1 MSIQDRRIEE
11 WRNPIS
17 AEADRPNRSAA
28 DMKAIFDSN
37 TNELKDALNGL
48 IDDLGNG
55 AMQVAFTEAGTRA
68 NISAADTLAVIL
80 GKLAKFFA
88 DAQTALN
95 VVKIDGEHPNRF
107 LCADGMYRVPSAG
120 EAINGLPQGG
130 NIGDILCKQS
140 GIDYDASFV
149 PATPELI
156 GAAPAVVAQSVTLW
170 NGPWTAS
177 GDKWQQTV
185 NVEGVTEDSKIIVGP
200 APASSDKWAEASI
213 KAVSQGDGTVTFEA
227 DMKQSDVDAN
237 IFILG

>member
-1 MSIQDRRIEE
+1 MIEE
-11 WRNPIS
+11 RKIGEWKNPIVN
-17 AEADRPNRSAA
+17 EADRPNRSAA

-48 IDDLGNG
+48 IDDL
-55 AMQVAFTEAGTRA
+55 TAGSATVSFEPAAVRE

-80 GKLAKFFA
+80 GKLAKFFT

-107 LCADGMYRVPSAG
+107 LCADGLYRVPEAG

-130 NIGDILCKQS
+130 YDGYILLKQS
-140 GIDYDASFV
+140 NIDYDASFV

-156 GAAPAVVAQSVTLW
+156 GAAPAVVAQSVTLL
-170 NGPWTAS
+170 NGLWTAS
-177 GDKWQQTV
+177 GEKWQQTV
-185 NVEGVTEDSKIIVGP
+185 NVSGVTEDSKIIVGP
-200 APASSDKWAEASI
+200 AHESSDLWADASI

-227 DMKQSDVDAN
+227 DMKQDAVDAN